1 MAAIAGGRPR
11 RMAGVASHPAV
22 LVRKLGFI
30 LGCIAPCLAVLLDGL
45 CQPRL
50 LAVVRIAGSDC
61 VAHLHYFPFLALIE
75 HGALIQPVVFPVEAA
90 LLPRRAQSSEIGTS
104 GGGGPTS
111 REQKRP
117 LAEMDAGI
125 PHTALTRGGR
135 LSHQVVAA
143 H

>member
-75 HGALIQPVVFPVEAA
+75 HGALIQPVVLPVEAA
-90 LLPRRAQSSEIGTS
+90 LLPRRAQSSEICPS
-104 GGGGPTS
+104 GGGGRAT
-111 REQKRP
+111 RQQTRRQ
-117 LAEMDAGI
+117 LDGAG
-125 PHTALTRGGR
+125 
-135 LSHQVVAA
+135 
-143 H
+143 

>member
-75 HGALIQPVVFPVEAA
+75 HGALIQPVVLPVEAA

-104 GGGGPTS
+104 GGWSASRRQQKETLLDGCGGDSP
-111 REQKRP
+111 R
-117 LAEMDAGI
+117 
-125 PHTALTRGGR
+125 HTEC
-135 LSHQVVAA
+135 
-143 H
+143 

>member
-104 GGGGPTS
+104 GGGRRAPRQPT
-111 REQKRP
+111 RP
-117 LAEMDAGI
+117 PGEACIGD
-125 PHTALTRGGR
+125 PPRR
-135 LSHQVVAA
+135 SH
-143 H
+143 